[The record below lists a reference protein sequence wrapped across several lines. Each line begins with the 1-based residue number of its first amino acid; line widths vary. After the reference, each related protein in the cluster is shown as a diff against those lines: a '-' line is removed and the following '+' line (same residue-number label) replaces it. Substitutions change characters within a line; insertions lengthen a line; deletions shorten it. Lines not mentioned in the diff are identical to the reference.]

1 MPEGGGSADRRKLWD
16 PAEMIERCRKRRYT
30 EKIGKK
36 CAAVQSVRTGY
47 TEKGNEM
54 ERQKKSGSAGFSLVE
69 LMLVLAIMVL
79 LVAISIPFITSYLQ
93 KGNYSSDEQL
103 AENLKR
109 AVSVALEEQRNLQEA
124 EVEFSEGGV
133 TLYLDR
139 FSDFPGSFGASVAEK
154 MGYGSAKV
162 MTDGKRGITGKLK
175 TPGAERIAVRID
187 QDGSCRSV
195 FVLDQKNE
203 VLLETP

>member
-1 MPEGGGSADRRKLWD
+1 MQG
-16 PAEMIERCRKRRYT
+16 ICT
-30 EKIGKK
+30 
-36 CAAVQSVRTGY
+36 VH

-54 ERQKKSGSAGFSLVE
+54 ERQRKIGSAGFSLVE

-79 LVAISIPFITSYLQ
+79 LAAVSIPFITSYVQ
-93 KGNYSSDEQL
+93 KGNYSSDAQL

-109 AVSVALEEQRNLQEA
+109 AVSVALEEQRSLQEA
-124 EVEFSEGGV
+124 EVEFSEDGA

-162 MTDGKRGITGKLK
+162 MTDGERGITGKLK

-195 FVLDQKNE
+195 CVLGQKNE